1 MTNRIWIACRKDGAR
16 EWEYVI
22 RQEAAVAAFKSSGY
36 TITEYISADAVSGLI
51 HAASTTGQI
60 AGTGA

>member
-1 MTNRIWIACRKDGAR
+1 MTNRIWIACRKDGVR

-22 RQEAAVAAFKSSGY
+22 RDPAAVAAFKRSGY
-36 TITEYISADAVSGLI
+36 TVTEYVSADAVSGLV

-60 AGTGA
+60 AGNGS